1 MKVAAHGFAC
11 ATVVALAV
19 LASAACLDA
28 PQAQSPWLRWT
39 TLRFKAKAVPLF
51 SGRVVMQVTE
61 DPNGRRLD
69 TTTTAR
75 FIGATIA
82 RTTTTTLFDPV
93 TGATKEYSSY
103 SRKRGRRYVFGEN
116 SYTVEK
122 LRPAE
127 QADDGW
133 RVTLRNEFPY
143 PKSSDGRGVTQLL
156 DYYGMLLH
164 LRQLKLN
171 APGDETEL
179 HVATSSG
186 PELYRIRVG
195 EIRSRE
201 RIITDTATGEKRHM
215 TSRELRLIISP
226 ADPDTEEGFLNMEG
240 ETEIWVEAESKTPLE
255 IVGKIPKVPGKVR
268 VVLTEMG

>member
-1 MKVAAHGFAC
+1 MKIAAS
-11 ATVVALAV
+11 VVGLAM
-19 LASAACLDA
+19 LTGAACLDA
-28 PQAQSPWLRWT
+28 PQSQNPWLRWT
-39 TLRFKAKAVPLF
+39 TLRFKAKSIPLF
-51 SGRVVMQVTE
+51 SGRVEMRVTE

-75 FIGATIA
+75 FLGAVIA

-93 TGATKEYSSY
+93 TGATKDYRSY
-103 SRKRGRRYVFGEN
+103 SRKRGRHYVFGET

-127 QADDGW
+127 KAEDGW
-133 RVTLRNEFPY
+133 QVTLSKEYPY
-143 PKSSDGRGVTQLL
+143 PETSDGRGVRQLL
-156 DYYGMLLH
+156 DYYGMLLY
-164 LRQLKLN
+164 LRQLKLD

-179 HVATSSG
+179 YVATSSG

-195 EIRSRE
+195 ESRSKE
-201 RIITDTATGEKRHM
+201 RIIIDTATGEKRAL

-226 ADPDTEEGFLNMEG
+226 ADPDAEEGFLNMEG

-255 IVGKIPKVPGKVR
+255 IVGKIPRVPGKVR